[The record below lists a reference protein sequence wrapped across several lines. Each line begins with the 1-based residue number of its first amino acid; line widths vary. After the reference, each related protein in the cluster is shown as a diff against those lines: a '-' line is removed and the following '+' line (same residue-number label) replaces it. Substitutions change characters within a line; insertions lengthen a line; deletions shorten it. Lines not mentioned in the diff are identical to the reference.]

1 LEFIRIKFHYF
12 PLKNFLNKFDYFFF
26 FFFLSEIGSMKRSL
40 TFLEIA
46 SASCTT
52 GFNADSS
59 MPCPLSTNY
68 DDKDEEGG
76 ERKVRK
82 KKKSKG
88 KKTTRTSIPNHDYNH
103 LIIVNQI
110 I

>member
-1 LEFIRIKFHYF
+1 V
-12 PLKNFLNKFDYFFF
+12 PP
-26 FFFLSEIGSMKRSL
+26 
-40 TFLEIA
+40 A
-46 SASCTT
+46 PQ
-52 GFNADSS
+52 DSTQIH
-59 MPCPLSTNY
+59 PCLVLLSTNY